1 MLRSYEYV
9 NLADII
15 AIAFPL
21 APTRQH
27 ISRTARF

>member
-15 AIAFPL
+15 AIAFPR
-21 APTRQH
+21 ASAASIFP
-27 ISRTARF
+27 A